1 MFAMIVQEKQ
11 IIQACIESG
20 FDMEVSAELAAKLL
34 IATVGLTD
42 TTHKKYEFP
51 SCINKLLT
59 K

>member
-1 MFAMIVQEKQ
+1 MIVQEKQ